1 MGNELMRF
9 SVAMPEELLL
19 RFDRLVA
26 TRGLAKNRSEVIRD
40 LVRDAL
46 IEEETSNPGVEV
58 MGTLTIVFD
67 HHASDLQEKL
77 HHIQHDYFDS
87 IISSTH
93 VHMDAHMCLEVIIMR
108 GEASLIHTIANLILG
123 TKGVQ
128 NGRLVVTPTGHRLP

>member
-1 MGNELMRF
+1 MQ
-9 SVAMPEELLL
+9 
-19 RFDRLVA
+19 FDRLVA

-46 IEEETSNPGVEV
+46 MEERTANPGVEV

-67 HHASDLQEKL
+67 HHATDLQDKL
-77 HHIQHDYFDS
+77 HSIQHDYFEN

-93 VHMDAHMCLEVIIMR
+93 VHIDPHMCLEVIIMR
-108 GEASLIHTIANLILG
+108 GEASLIQTIANLILG

-128 NGRLVVTPTGHRLP
+128 NGRLVLTTTGNVM